1 MRLLF
6 TRRSRFLVFLFLFDI
21 PRVTSI
27 FRRILSRLS
36 LSLSFVRHFPHT
48 PASLCAR
55 ARQLFM
61 KFLLPLLL
69 PRVLFMRRPRRQ
81 PVSLVLI
88 RYSLPMLC
96 SHPAKSQTRLGRTK
110 LRPLYSVSP
119 SVVSLFA
126 PPATSFPSPLYP
138 PHPLFPS
145 FCHRYPPY

>member
-6 TRRSRFLVFLFLFDI
+6 TRRSRFLAFLFLFDI

-27 FRRILSRLS
+27 FRGILSRLS
-36 LSLSFVRHFPHT
+36 LSLSFVRHFPH
-48 PASLCAR
+48 PRFLMRAR

-61 KFLLPLLL
+61 KFLLPLLP

-96 SHPAKSQTRLGRTK
+96 NHPAKSQTRLGRTN

-119 SVVSLFA
+119 SAVSLFA
-126 PPATSFPSPLYP
+126 PPAASFPSPLYSL
-138 PHPLFPS
+138 HPLFPS

>member
-6 TRRSRFLVFLFLFDI
+6 TRRSRFLAFLFLFDI

-27 FRRILSRLS
+27 FRGILPPLS
-36 LSLSFVRHFPHT
+36 LSRSSFPT
-48 PASLCAR
+48 PPLPYAR

-61 KFLLPLLL
+61 KFLLPLLP

-96 SHPAKSQTRLGRTK
+96 SHPAKSQTRLGRTN
-110 LRPLYSVSP
+110 LRPLYSVSS